1 MSGVFFYEVM
11 FSGGKTTRGL
21 VLTPYERREAASAWI
36 EKQTDGIV
44 VNLYSLP
51 AGVAQVYRWGRSV
64 TRATP
69 GSKDVAGM
77 MRDVAVMVSSGIP
90 LLEAFRTLAE
100 DDSPEANKAV
110 TALSRLML
118 EDLSAGATVTE
129 AFARQSAIFPES
141 VRSLVAIGDAS
152 GTMGQMLQEAADHLD
167 RVIGMKADA
176 KQAMIYPA
184 FSFLAI
190 FGAAAFWI
198 VYVMP
203 SMVDLFK
210 QMNAKLPPLTVAVL
224 AAAEWL
230 NGHWIIVVSLMV
242 SSLVALI
249 WCWRSSRAFRRMG
262 YTAMHKLPIS
272 RVLVTSSGLAFLA
285 EYLAILTRSGL
296 DVVSSLRILERSTP
310 DIYYEERL
318 TAVRLFVERGDRV
331 SSAMRLIGGFPNLM
345 VRMIAVGED
354 SGTLDNQ
361 LSYLAAEY
369 GKRLKQTVAVIAE
382 IIKPV
387 VVVVAGGVFLV
398 LIMALLLPV
407 YDLVRQA
414 MARPR

>member
-1 MSGVFFYEVM
+1 MSGVFYYEVM
-11 FSGGKTTRGL
+11 FSGGKTTKGI
-21 VLTPYERREAASAWI
+21 VVTPYERREAASAWI
-36 EKQTDGIV
+36 EKRTDGMV
-44 VNLYSLP
+44 VHLQSVP
-51 AGVAQVYRWGRSV
+51 AGLAQIYRWGRSI

-69 GSKDVAGM
+69 GAKDVAGM

-110 TALSRLML
+110 TGLSRLML

-129 AFARQSAIFPES
+129 AFARQTEIFPES

-167 RVIGMKADA
+167 RVINMKADA

-224 AAAEWL
+224 AGAEWL
-230 NGHWIIVVSLMV
+230 NNHWVLVVGLIFSFLF
-242 SSLVALI
+242 ALI
-249 WCWRSSRAFRRMG
+249 WFWKASRAFRRLG
-262 YTAMHKLPIS
+262 YTVLHKLPIS

-296 DVVSSLRILERSTP
+296 DVVSSLRILENSTP

-369 GKRLKQTVAVIAE
+369 GKRLKQTVAIIAE
-382 IIKPV
+382 IIKPLV
-387 VVVVAGGVFLV
+387 VVIAGGVFLV

-414 MARPR
+414 MARPM

>member
-1 MSGVFFYEVM
+1 MSGVFYYEVM
-11 FSGGKTTRGL
+11 FSGGNTSRG
-21 VLTPYERREAASAWI
+21 VMVTPYERVEAASVWI
-36 EKQTDGIV
+36 EKRTDGIV
-44 VNLYSLP
+44 VSLRRVP
-51 AGVAQVYRWGRSV
+51 AGLSQVYRWGRSI

-69 GSKDVAGM
+69 GPKDVAGM

-90 LLEAFRTLAE
+90 MLEAVRTLAE
-100 DDSPEANKAV
+100 DDSAEANKAI
-110 TALSRLML
+110 TSLSRLMM
-118 EDLSAGATVTE
+118 EDLGAGASVTE
-129 AFARQSAIFPES
+129 AFARQSEIFPES

-152 GTMGQMLQEAADHLD
+152 GTMAQMLQEAADHLD
-167 RVIGMKADA
+167 RVINMKADA

-224 AAAEWL
+224 AGAEWL
-230 NGHWIIVVSLMV
+230 NKHWILVVGLMV
-242 SSLVALI
+242 STLVALV
-249 WCWRSSRAFRRMG
+249 WFWKASRSFRRIG
-262 YTAMHKLPIS
+262 YIVLHKLPIS

-318 TAVRLFVERGDRV
+318 TAIRLFVERGDRI

-382 IIKPV
+382 IIKPLV
-387 VVVVAGGVFLV
+387 VVIAGGVFLV
-398 LIMALLLPV
+398 LIIALLLPV

-414 MARPR
+414 MARPM

>member
-1 MSGVFFYEVM
+1 MSGVYFYEVM

-69 GSKDVAGM
+69 SSKDVAGM

-224 AAAEWL
+224 AGAEWL
-230 NGHWIIVVSLMV
+230 NDHWIIVVGLMV
-242 SSLVALI
+242 SAVVALV
-249 WCWRSSRAFRRMG
+249 WFWRTSRDFRRLG

-414 MARPR
+414 MARPT

>member
-1 MSGVFFYEVM
+1 MSGVFYYEVM
-11 FSGGKTTRGL
+11 FSGGNTTKG
-21 VLTPYERREAASAWI
+21 VVVTPYERPEAASAWI
-36 EKQTDGIV
+36 EKRTDGIV
-44 VNLYSLP
+44 VSLHSMP
-51 AGVAQVYRWGRSV
+51 AGLAQIYRWGRSV

-69 GSKDVAGM
+69 GAKDVAGM

-100 DDSPEANKAV
+100 DDSPEANKAI
-110 TALSRLML
+110 TGLSRLML

-129 AFARQSAIFPES
+129 AFARQTEIFPES

-224 AAAEWL
+224 AGAEWL
-230 NGHWIIVVSLMV
+230 NDHWVLVVGLMV
-242 SSLVALI
+242 SSLMLLI
-249 WCWRSSRAFRRMG
+249 WTWKTSRPFRRLG
-262 YTAMHKLPIS
+262 YIALHKLPIS

-318 TAVRLFVERGDRV
+318 TAVRLYVERGDRV

-369 GKRLKQTVAVIAE
+369 GKRLKQTVAIIAE
-382 IIKPV
+382 IIKPLV
-387 VVVVAGGVFLV
+387 VVIAGGVFLV

-414 MARPR
+414 MARPT